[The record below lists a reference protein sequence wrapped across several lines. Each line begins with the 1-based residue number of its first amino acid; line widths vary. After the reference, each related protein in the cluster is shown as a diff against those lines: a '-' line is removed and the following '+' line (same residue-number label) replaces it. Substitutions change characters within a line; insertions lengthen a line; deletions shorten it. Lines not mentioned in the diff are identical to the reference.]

1 LLKGINET
9 ILNNK
14 NTDFKIIV
22 EDVIIP
28 KKLKL
33 KTKGHKKNIT
43 CLKFNSFGTNLIT
56 TGDDNFVKIWDAT
69 KSRKKT
75 N

>member
-1 LLKGINET
+1 MLKGVNET

-14 NTDFKIIV
+14 SLDFKIIV
-22 EDVIIP
+22 EDVVIP

-33 KTKGHKKNIT
+33 KIKGHKKNIT
-43 CLKFNSFGTNLIT
+43 SLKFNSFGTNCIS

-69 KSRKKT
+69 KSE
-75 N
+75 